1 MTDAH
6 ELNELLHLVD
16 GERIDFGDLA
26 DELPDRIERKVDE
39 SDEDSACDRCGR
51 DVGLAGAEL
60 CEACH
65 DLTSAAVL
73 RGGNARSGSL

>member
-1 MTDAH
+1 MTETH

-26 DELPDRIERKVDE
+26 DELPERMERKRNERAVTP
-39 SDEDSACDRCGR
+39 SCARCGR
-51 DVGLAGAEL
+51 DVGLPDAEL

-65 DLTSAAVL
+65 DYTT
-73 RGGNARSGSL
+73 RTQHKR